1 MLFDFSNF
9 DFFSFVILP
18 ILIFLSR
25 IVDQS
30 MGIMRLIFAA
40 KGYKKLV
47 FFIGCMESLVWLLAI
62 SQIMK
67 HLDNI
72 FCYIAFPIG
81 FATGNFIGIIVEE
94 KLSMGM
100 VVIRLIPNKNTDN
113 LIKAL
118 REKGYGVTAVNAE
131 GMLGDVKMVF
141 TTIRRKDS
149 KEVIR
154 IINEY
159 NPTAFYTIEEVRT
172 VSEGYFRQKA
182 KNQIFSFFNPF
193 RRRGEK

>member
-1 MLFDFSNF
+1 MILDIINTE
-9 DFFSFVILP
+9 FFSLVILP

-40 KGYKKLV
+40 KGYRKLV
-47 FFIGCMESLVWLLAI
+47 FIIGTFESLIWLVAI

-72 FCYIAFPIG
+72 FCYLAFPLG
-81 FATGNFIGIIVEE
+81 FATGNYVGVMIEE
-94 KLSMGM
+94 KISMGM
-100 VVIRLIPNKNTDN
+100 VVIRLIPKKNTDN

-141 TTIRRKDS
+141 TTIRRKDT
-149 KEVIR
+149 KAVIE
-154 IINEY
+154 IINQH
-159 NPTAFYTIEEVRT
+159 NPNAFYTIEEVRT
-172 VSEGYFRQKA
+172 VSEGYFRQKE
-182 KNQIFSFFNPF
+182 KSTLFNFFNPF